1 MERKILSLDGGGL
14 KGLFSVTLISEIE
27 EELSCHIY
35 EYFDM
40 IAGTSTGGIIA
51 AGLAMGIPAKEIKE
65 LYVQHAKEIF
75 PNDRFKIWKHFGLF
89 KPKYTNE
96 ELKKQLEAV
105 FGDATVGM
113 CKTRLL
119 IPSYNLSTGK
129 ITVFKTSHAE
139 DLMIDYK
146 RKIVDVIMSTTAAP
160 TYLPPYKTSSGT
172 YIDGGIGANNPSII
186 ALVEAISRCKWDME
200 HIRMLSVGCTEA
212 IDSSTTGR
220 EKLTIIP
227 DALKVLKLFMRA
239 ETQYSENISNILLGN
254 NRFLRINPID
264 LNNAFSLDRS
274 DSKTLDELVV
284 IGKEKAKEK
293 MDLIRKMFIDEKVET
308 FVPFHR

>member
-1 MERKILSLDGGGL
+1 
-14 KGLFSVTLISEIE
+14 
-27 EELSCHIY
+27 
-35 EYFDM
+35 
-40 IAGTSTGGIIA
+40 
-51 AGLAMGIPAKEIKE
+51 
-65 LYVQHAKEIF
+65 
-75 PNDRFKIWKHFGLF
+75 
-89 KPKYTNE
+89 
-96 ELKKQLEAV
+96 
-105 FGDATVGM
+105 M